1 MRGTEI
7 LYLDDLFVT
16 EANRGSDVA
25 DDIMDLL
32 LEIASEHSC
41 SAIRWYTPVTNERA
55 HRLYERQAKN
65 TGWITYEVSV
75 KSR

>member
-1 MRGTEI
+1 VRGTEI

-32 LEIASEHSC
+32 LEIAPEHSC

-55 HRLYERQAKN
+55 RRFYERHAKN
-65 TGWITYEVSV
+65 TNWIKYEIPVNSQ
-75 KSR
+75 

>member
-1 MRGTEI
+1 VRGTEI

-16 EANRGSDVA
+16 EAHRGSGVA
-25 DDIMDLL
+25 DDIMELL
-32 LEIASEHSC
+32 LEIAPEHSC
-41 SAIRWYTPVTNERA
+41 SAIRWYTPVTNERT